1 MWKTFSRAKNR
12 FYDRIEY
19 MNTAELK
26 KLGELARV
34 GMSDHELET
43 IARDFDGILEYIKQL
58 DSVDTTDAKPW
69 YGTVTNIGR
78 ADVPESASP
87 ESHDLVI
94 QNLPDT
100 VDGFLK
106 VPKIL

>member
-1 MWKTFSRAKNR
+1 MTT
-12 FYDRIEY
+12 E
-19 MNTAELK
+19 ELK

-34 GMSDHELET
+34 GMTDTELET
-43 IARDFDGILEYIKQL
+43 IARDFDGILDYIKQL
-58 DSVDTTDAKPW
+58 DAVDTSNAEPW

-78 ADVPESASP
+78 SDTPNPASS
-87 ESHDLVI
+87 ETHSIITTD
-94 QNLPDT
+94 LPDT

>member
-1 MWKTFSRAKNR
+1 MTT
-12 FYDRIEY
+12 E
-19 MNTAELK
+19 ELK

-34 GMSDHELET
+34 GMTDTELET
-43 IARDFDGILEYIKQL
+43 IARDFDGILGYIKQL
-58 DSVDTTDAKPW
+58 DAVDTSTAEPW

-78 ADVPESASP
+78 SDTPNPASS
-87 ESHDLVI
+87 ETHSIITTD
-94 QNLPDT
+94 LPDT